1 LHGWFLTLEG
11 VEGAGK
17 TTQAARLEQAL
28 SARGF
33 DVLLTRE
40 PGGTALG
47 EAIRPLVLGGRHE
60 PTAEAELFLMLADRA
75 QHVAEVILPALEAG
89 RIVIG
94 DRFSDATRAYQGG
107 GRGLDRDFIE
117 SALAAATGGIE
128 PDLTFLL
135 DIPPDRARERLVQRA
150 GLDRLEQEAG
160 GFHARVR
167 EAYRRQVA
175 LAPDRIMIIDATV
188 DADTVHETILSQAL
202 AAIGGDRRRQ
212 RAAPPFRP

>member
-1 LHGWFLTLEG
+1 
-11 VEGAGK
+11 
-17 TTQAARLEQAL
+17 
-28 SARGF
+28 
-33 DVLLTRE
+33 
-40 PGGTALG
+40 
-47 EAIRPLVLGGRHE
+47 
-60 PTAEAELFLMLADRA
+60 MLADRA
-75 QHVAEVILPALEAG
+75 QHVAEVIVPALEAG

-107 GRGLDRDFIE
+107 GRGLDRGLIE
-117 SALAAATGGIE
+117 TALAAATGGLE

-135 DIPPDRARERLVQRA
+135 DMAPERARKRLGERP
-150 GLDRLEQEAG
+150 GLDRMEREDG
-160 GFHARVR
+160 GFHDRVR

-212 RAAPPFRP
+212 RAVPPYRT